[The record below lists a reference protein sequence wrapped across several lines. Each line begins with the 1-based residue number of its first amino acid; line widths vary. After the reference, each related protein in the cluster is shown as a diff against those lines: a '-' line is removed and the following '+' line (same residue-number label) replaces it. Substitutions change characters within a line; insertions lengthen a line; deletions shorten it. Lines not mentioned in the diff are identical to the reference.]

1 MLVFD
6 NLHRKKYFIIFKI
19 NFLYFNLCL
28 SSLILSLGNAEKCPA
43 LLFFTFPHHIFIYM
57 MRSSWDFSKLST
69 PSFLNLSVIWEM
81 LQSLNHLCGSLL
93 DFSPVC
99 PITSSIKE
107 PITRP
112 STPDVSYQDWVE
124 GKGPHFDLLAMLSSS
139 EGCLPYLPEGHLAS
153 LWPTCYPAGPFF
165 SQAFLFSSFP

>member
-1 MLVFD
+1 MPVVSYPVTGECWKVSSFIVFY
-6 NLHRKKYFIIFKI
+6 LFPSYFYIHDE
-19 NFLYFNLCL
+19 
-28 SSLILSLGNAEKCPA
+28 ILLR
-43 LLFFTFPHHIFIYM
+43 LL
-57 MRSSWDFSKLST
+57 FSKLST

-153 LWPTCYPAGPFF
+153 SWPTCYPAGPFF